1 MLKSIIVLALSNV
14 IVLFM
19 FSAGLARRPGELWQV
34 LQRPAL
40 YGRALAVVLVA
51 VPLIAYA
58 LVRLFRLPPLAAGAI
73 VLTAICPGAPL
84 QVNQAKSLKASVTT
98 SLNLLLLLAAC
109 AIVTV
114 PLWVALMDR
123 VMGFQLQASPGLVLR
138 TLLVKLVPPLVGGMA
153 VHYFFP
159 RAAEV
164 LAVWVHRLFTVL
176 LLAAV
181 VVVLFLAAPRLRDL
195 GLTTVLALVVLVSAA
210 AFLGH
215 WAGAPRLEDRKAVAL
230 AAAFAH
236 PALTMSIIIHS
247 YPRFQALEVAAVVGA
262 FILVRV
268 LALIPYKAWS
278 KRQGRAERADRL
290 PPGSVPT

>member
-1 MLKSIIVLALSNV
+1 MLKSIIVFALSNV

-19 FSAGLARRPGELWQV
+19 FGAGLARRPGELRQV
-34 LQRPAL
+34 LQRPML

-51 VPLIAYA
+51 VPLIAYV
-58 LVRLFRLPPLAAGAI
+58 LVQLFRLPPVAAGAI
-73 VLTAICPGAPL
+73 LLTAICPGAPL

-98 SLNLLLLLAAC
+98 SLNLLLLLCLC

-114 PLWVALMDR
+114 PLWVSFLDR
-123 VMGFQLQASPGLVLR
+123 VTGLQLQASPGLVLR
-138 TLLVKLVPPLVGGMA
+138 TLLVKLLPPVLVGMA
-153 VHYFFP
+153 VHQFFP

-164 LAVWVHRLFTVL
+164 LAVWVNRVFTVL

-181 VVVLFLAAPRLRDL
+181 VVLLFLAAPRLLDL
-195 GLTTVLALVVLVSAA
+195 GGAVVVALVVLVSAA

-215 WAGAPRLEDRKAVAL
+215 WAGAPRLEDREAVAL

-236 PALTMSIIIHS
+236 PALTMAIIIQS
-247 YPRFQALEVAAVVGA
+247 YPRLQALEVAAVVGA
-262 FILVRV
+262 IILVRV

-278 KRQGRAERADRL
+278 KRQGRTERAGRL